1 MHPALV
7 LSVLFF
13 LPLASALSSLQV
25 TSQNPSSGGSV
36 TITWSQDSSDPTTF
50 SLELANNNFHNTFA
64 LANNVQTSSGQL
76 TVTLPIV
83 PADTYTLQAVQINN
97 VNQVIGSS
105 GGFAVAATV
114 TTTSSGSST
123 SSGLSTSGSASSV
136 SATGSTST
144 PSGSSA
150 SSSSSGSSSPS
161 SSGSSFNGNGNGA
174 LGTHIN
180 SGSVGS
186 IAAAVVGIVAG
197 VVFV

>member
-1 MHPALV
+1 MHPAFV

-36 TITWSQDSSDPTTF
+36 TITWSQDSTDPTTF

-83 PADTYTLQAVQINN
+83 PADTYTLEAVQINN
-97 VNQVIGSS
+97 VNSVIGSS
-105 GGFAVAATV
+105 GAFSVGATV
-114 TTTSSGSST
+114 TSTSSGSST
-123 SSGLSTSGSASSV
+123 SSGLSTSGSVSSASP
-136 SATGSTST
+136 TGSTST
-144 PSGSSA
+144 ATGSFV

-161 SSGSSFNGNGNGA
+161 ASGSSFNGNSNGA